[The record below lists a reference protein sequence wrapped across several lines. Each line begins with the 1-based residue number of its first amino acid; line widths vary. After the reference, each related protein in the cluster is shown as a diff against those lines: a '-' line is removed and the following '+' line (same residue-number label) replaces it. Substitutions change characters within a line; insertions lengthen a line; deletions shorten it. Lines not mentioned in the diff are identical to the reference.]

1 VLLSAEVVVTAVIRI
16 RTLAAGLGVALV
28 LTGLGAP
35 SVPDGSASAW
45 PGGIN
50 LDSATIPQLERAMDA
65 GTLSSVALTSFYL
78 HRIGQLNPL
87 LHAVITVNPDALAL
101 ARASDAA
108 RRSGHVR
115 SPIEGIPVLL
125 KDNIGTGDREPTT
138 AGSLALANAKSP
150 DAFLVT
156 KLRAAGAVII
166 GKTNLSE
173 WANFRST
180 QSTSGWSA
188 VGGVVSNPY
197 ALDHNACGSSSGSA
211 AAAAADLATVT
222 VGTETDGSIV
232 CPSSANGDVG
242 LKPSIGV
249 VSRTGIVPIS
259 QEQDTAGPI
268 TRNVT
273 DTAVLLGVLQGM
285 DPADPA
291 TAAAQGHTFSD
302 YTKFL
307 NAGALRGARLGIWRQ
322 GNEGLNNE
330 TDAIFGNAVSEL
342 RALGATVVDPVVPPG
357 LNDIGGPEFTAGLC
371 EFKHDINAY
380 LAALPGS
387 HPADLAGLIAFDN
400 ANAAREMPFFGQE
413 IFQMAQA
420 TQPGSATC
428 VTARQ
433 QATSLA
439 QNSINALIKA
449 DHLDAIVAVTGS
461 PAWETDL
468 VLGDHFII
476 GTSTPAAVAGY
487 PDITVP
493 AGSAFDLPVGISF
506 MGPRWSE
513 PEMIALAYSFEQG
526 THARHAPRFL
536 RTTPTTDG
544 LNPRPPGSPGTGQVS
559 APDAG
564 PRTQPVPPGDTV
576 TTRAPYGRRF

>member
-1 VLLSAEVVVTAVIRI
+1 VVVTEVIRI
-16 RTLAAGLGVALV
+16 RTLAAGLGITLI
-28 LTGLGAP
+28 LTGAGAS
-35 SVPDGSASAW
+35 SVPTRSASAGTW
-45 PGGIN
+45 PAGIN
-50 LDSATIPQLERAMDA
+50 LDSATIPQLEHAMDA

-78 HRIGQLNPL
+78 HRIARLNPL
-87 LHAVITVNPDALAL
+87 LHAVITVNPDAMAL

-108 RRSGHVR
+108 RGSGHVR

-138 AGSLALANAKSP
+138 AGSLALVNAKSP

-156 KLRAAGAVII
+156 KLRAAGAVIL

-188 VGGVVSNPY
+188 VGGVVNNPY

-259 QEQDTAGPI
+259 HEQDTAGPI

-273 DTAVLLGVLQGM
+273 DAAVLLGVLQGM

-302 YTKFL
+302 YTRFL
-307 NAGALRGARLGIWRQ
+307 KAGALRGARLGIWRE
-322 GNEGLNNE
+322 GNEGLNSD
-330 TDAIFGNAVSEL
+330 TDAIFNNAVSKL

-357 LNDIGGPEFTAGLC
+357 LNDIGAPETTALLC

-400 ANAAREMPFFGQE
+400 AHAAREMPFFGQE
-413 IFQMAQA
+413 LFQMAQA
-420 TQPGSATC
+420 TQPGSAAC

-439 QNSINALIKA
+439 QNSINALIKT
-449 DHLDAIVAVTGS
+449 DHLDAIVAVTGN

-468 VLGDHFII
+468 VLGDHDLI

-487 PDITVP
+487 PDVTVP

-506 MGPRWSE
+506 MGPQWGE
-513 PEMIALAYSFEQG
+513 PEVIALAYSFEQG

-536 RTTPTTDG
+536 PTTPTTDG
-544 LNPRPPGSPGTGQVS
+544 VHPRPPGSPGTGQVS
-559 APDAG
+559 APDGGVPA
-564 PRTQPVPPGDTV
+564 QPAAPGSTAA
-576 TTRAPYGRRF
+576 TRAPYGRHL

>member
-1 VLLSAEVVVTAVIRI
+1 MVVTAVIRI
-16 RTLAAGLGVALV
+16 RILAAGLGVSLV
-28 LTGLGAP
+28 LTGAGVSSAP
-35 SVPDGSASAW
+35 AGSANSW
-45 PGGIN
+45 PAGIN
-50 LDSATIPQLERAMDA
+50 LDNATIPQLEHAMDA
-65 GTLSSVALTSFYL
+65 GTLSSVDLTNFYL
-78 HRIGQLNPL
+78 HRIDQLNPL

-138 AGSLALANAKSP
+138 AGSLALVNAKSP

-232 CPSSANGDVG
+232 CPSATNGDVG
-242 LKPSIGV
+242 LKPSVGV

-259 QEQDTAGPI
+259 HEQDTAGPI

-273 DTAVLLGVLQGM
+273 DAAVLLGVLQGM

-302 YTKFL
+302 YTQFL
-307 NAGALRGARLGIWRQ
+307 NPAALRGARIGIWRQ
-322 GNEGLNNE
+322 GNEGLNSD
-330 TDAIFGNAVSEL
+330 TDAIFSNAVSEL

-357 LNDIGGPEFTAGLC
+357 LSDIGGPEFTALLC
-371 EFKHDINAY
+371 EFKQDINSY

-420 TQPGSATC
+420 TQPGSTAC

-439 QNSINALIKA
+439 QNSINSLVKA

-468 VLGDHFII
+468 VLGDHDII
-476 GTSTPAAVAGY
+476 ATSTPAAVAGY

-506 MGPRWSE
+506 MGPQWSE
-513 PEMIALAYSFEQG
+513 PETLALAYSFEQG
-526 THARHAPRFL
+526 THARRAPRFL
-536 RTTPTTDG
+536 TTTPTTDG
-544 LNPRPPGSPGTGQVS
+544 VNPRPPGSSGTGQVS
-559 APDAG
+559 VPAGGAPVQSV
-564 PRTQPVPPGDTV
+564 TPGNPAS
-576 TTRAPYGRRF
+576 APYGRRF